1 MSTFV
6 YILAAMTTA
15 IAITGGVS
23 AWAWAAAAD
32 WLDRRRTARR
42 RVDFNTAATEAL
54 LLLRAIDSLDPAG
67 WRPMHRRPSSL
78 HKP

>member
-15 IAITGGVS
+15 VSIAGGVS

-32 WLDRRRTARR
+32 WLDRRRAARK
-42 RVDFNTAATEAL
+42 RVDFDAAATDAL
-54 LLLRAIDSLDPAG
+54 LLLRAIDSLDPQG
-67 WRPMHRRPSSL
+67 WRPMHRRSSL
-78 HKP
+78 HKH